1 VLTDG
6 SRKPHRSTQ
15 VPSRRTILYAF
26 AGPLDLTVLTSA
38 DQGLNFY
45 DATLRYPFRI
55 HAMLSIRLLEGLTER
70 DKKSILA
77 EGRTNKYAKNT
88 ELCAEG
94 KEASHLFLMT
104 KGQAKYYRLMKDGR
118 QVIFYWLQPGDTL
131 GLATMLA
138 NPLPYLGSAEAVSDC
153 EVSSWPHATMQ
164 RFARQYP
171 VLSVNALR
179 IVLLY
184 LSSGADRHSAMISD
198 TAKERLARTLAELG
212 SRTGHFNP
220 DGVDLEIS
228 NEQLA
233 SLADVSPFTVSRLLS
248 QWQREGALFKRRK
261 ALSIRS
267 PEGLVDHQH

>member
-1 VLTDG
+1 
-6 SRKPHRSTQ
+6 
-15 VPSRRTILYAF
+15 
-26 AGPLDLTVLTSA
+26 
-38 DQGLNFY
+38 
-45 DATLRYPFRI
+45 
-55 HAMLSIRLLEGLTER
+55 MLSIRLLEGLTER
-70 DKKSILA
+70 DKRSILA
-77 EGRTNKYAKNT
+77 EAHTNKYAKNT
-88 ELCAEG
+88 ELCTEG
-94 KEASHLFLMT
+94 KAASQLFLMT

-118 QVIFYWLQPGDTL
+118 QVIFYWLQPGDTF
-131 GLATMLA
+131 GLATLLDT
-138 NPLPYLGSAEAVSDC
+138 PLPYLGSAEAVSDC
-153 EVSSWPHATMQ
+153 EVSAWPHGAMQ

-171 VLSVNALR
+171 VLSINALR

-198 TAKERLARTLAELG
+198 TAKERLARTLANLG
-212 SRTGHFNP
+212 TRDGHFNP

-248 QWQREGALFKRRK
+248 QWQREGALSKRRK